1 MSAAASTNRPS
12 RIQSLCHRPAL
23 LAPLAGLALLACDRG
38 GDHAMLGPRIA
49 EAAAPASPSSDSNK
63 DGTNVTPKT
72 AVPNEARVLSD
83 AFANVAAAIRPS
95 VVRIDVETSGGG
107 PRLAGRERS
116 RPGPDLDVPRFFER
130 FFEFGDAPDVPQ
142 GPMRGTGS
150 GVLIDKAGYVV
161 TNAHVVEHGDKVTVS
176 FGNSKGVPAK
186 VVGRDPMTDVA
197 VVKVDKPP
205 ADAVAARLGDAQKLR
220 IGEWVLAVGSPLGMS
235 QTVTSGIISGLG
247 HTGSGFQF
255 TSGQRVRDYIQTD
268 AKINPG
274 NSGGPLVNLAGE
286 VVGINTLIN
295 VGPGGSYGFAIP
307 INQVREVASVL
318 MKEGRMH
325 YAYLG
330 VMIGD
335 VDNAPDE
342 LKRQLGK
349 GITEGAVVTSVT
361 PGGPAA
367 AVGLKP
373 GDVITKLGG
382 QTIKSASDVVAFVS
396 GQKIGSKV
404 PLGYV
409 REGKANSAEVT
420 LKEMPTPGEPSESEH
435 RVGLRLQTVTPSLA
449 HALGIEGV
457 TKGAVVTEVVPGSP
471 ADKSGIA
478 AGDVILEVNRKPVTS
493 AADASRALH
502 EAKGSALLRV
512 TSNRGAR
519 FVTLDLGVG

>member
-1 MSAAASTNRPS
+1 
-12 RIQSLCHRPAL
+12 L

-49 EAAAPASPSSDSNK
+49 EAAAPAAPTSDSSK
-63 DGTNVTPKT
+63 DGANVTPKT

-95 VVRIDVETSGGG
+95 VVRIDVETSGG
-107 PRLAGRERS
+107 PRLAGRTRS
-116 RPGPDLDVPRFFER
+116 RPGPDLDLPHFFER

-176 FGNSKGVPAK
+176 FGGGKGVPAK

-197 VVKVDKPP
+197 VVKIDKPP

-307 INQVREVASVL
+307 INQVREVASIL

-335 VDNAPDE
+335 VENAPEE

-349 GITEGAVVTSVT
+349 GTTEGAVVTSVT

-367 AVGLKP
+367 AVGIKP

-396 GQKIGSKV
+396 AQKIGSKV
-404 PLGYV
+404 QLGYL

-420 LKEMPTPGEPSESEH
+420 LKEMPTPGEPSESEN

-449 HALGIEGV
+449 HALGVESG

-478 AGDVILEVNRKPVTS
+478 AGDVILEVNRKPITS
-493 AADASRALH
+493 AAEASRALH